1 MNFDKITYIC
11 EKLGLGFI
19 RDNSEGVTQFILI
32 DMSSEFF
39 LRIGRE
45 VNDPR
50 DLLIFAAIVKAAM
63 AKRGILPYYDERYG
77 KYDHVLFHKGDIE
90 SGTKFHF
97 FDPTDPISE
106 ANALIDAIYAALEM
120 ETTT

>member
-1 MNFDKITYIC
+1 MTLDKTKAIADALGWGEWVEHLCVLDICSGNQGERSVNYIT
-11 EKLGLGFI
+11 
-19 RDNSEGVTQFILI
+19 
-32 DMSSEFF
+32 
-39 LRIGRE
+39 
-45 VNDPR
+45 
-50 DLLIFAAIVKAAM
+50 FAAYAKAAM
-63 AKRGILPYYDERYG
+63 AKRGMLPYYDERYG